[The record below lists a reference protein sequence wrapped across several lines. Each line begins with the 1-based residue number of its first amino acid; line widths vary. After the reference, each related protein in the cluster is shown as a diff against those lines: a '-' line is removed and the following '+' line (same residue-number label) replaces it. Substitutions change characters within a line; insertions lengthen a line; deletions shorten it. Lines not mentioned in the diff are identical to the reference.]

1 MIQAVVPGGTYMKVL
16 IREWA
21 NKTATVMT
29 TNGQVVWTFSS
40 VSEAR
45 RACREWHCI
54 SATEPVLYEET
65 RDSYT
70 PPSSLVG

>member
-1 MIQAVVPGGTYMKVL
+1 MKVL

-40 VSEAR
+40 VAEAR
-45 RACREWHCI
+45 RACREWHSI
-54 SATEPVLYEET
+54 SATEPVLCEET
-65 RDSYT
+65 TDLHT
-70 PPSSLVG
+70 PASSLT

>member
-1 MIQAVVPGGTYMKVL
+1 MIQAIAPGGISMKVL

-29 TNGQVVWTFSS
+29 INGQVVWTFSS
-40 VSEAR
+40 VAEAR

-54 SATEPVLYEET
+54 SATEPILYEET
-65 RDSYT
+65 TDSLT
-70 PPSSLVG
+70 PSGCLIV

>member
-1 MIQAVVPGGTYMKVL
+1 MIQTVAPGGTSMKVL

-40 VSEAR
+40 VAEAR

-54 SATEPVLYEET
+54 SATEPVTCEEIT
-65 RDSYT
+65 DSLT
-70 PPSSLVG
+70 PSGSLVV